1 MTTTRHSRVP
11 CVSGPDSRQD
21 LIGPMRRSL
30 LLLALAASLAGCDTF
45 APASSPTPT
54 PLLSGIQGVV
64 LLGPMCSAPTA
75 ASPCLEAYAALLV
88 VFDTDGQEV
97 AEVTSAADGSFHL
110 ALPPGDYVIQPAAG
124 GDPFPRAESQNV
136 TVLDGELTDV
146 EIDYES
152 RDRADDPG

>member
-1 MTTTRHSRVP
+1 
-11 CVSGPDSRQD
+11 
-21 LIGPMRRSL
+21 MRRPL
-30 LLLALAASLAGCDTF
+30 LLFLALAASLAGCDTF

-64 LLGPMCSAPTA
+64 LLGPMCAVPTA

-97 AEVTSAADGSFHL
+97 GEVTSGGDGTFRL

-124 GDPFPRAESQNV
+124 GDPFPRAEARNV
-136 TVLDGELTDV
+136 TVLDGEMTDL

-152 RDRADDPG
+152 RDRAVDPDS